1 LTKNSTSAPS
11 SASSSQK
18 ASSNLVIGPKSK
30 TTLVAVAATEV
41 PPPITKS
48 QLIIDSGCSHGT
60 LQSWQDGM
68 TNREQ
73 IDWLIHFG
81 NGSVSKIPERGC
93 IGNLTGISICPD
105 IAVQVVSVSQLSA
118 QLDCPVIFTGENA
131 YILKPGSTVQFKET
145 SIMLTAD

>member
-1 LTKNSTSAPS
+1 M
-11 SASSSQK
+11 
-18 ASSNLVIGPKSK
+18 
-30 TTLVAVAATEV
+30 

-60 LQSWQDGM
+60 LHSWQEGM

-73 IDWLIHFG
+73 VDWLIHFG
-81 NGSVSKIPERGC
+81 NGSVAKIPERGC

-105 IAVQVVSVSQLSA
+105 IAVQVVSVSQLAA
-118 QLDCPVIFTGENA
+118 QLDCPVIFTGEKA

-145 SIMLTAD
+145 SIMLTADQVNGLYPISTRKFIKRIVVNSALEENSDLSEEDMK